1 MPRNWLIG
9 VCTFVLIAFGLPWL
23 GWFFVGD
30 ERLSLWLFP
39 LFCSLAGFAASFAE
53 GGRAGLGAFSR
64 RVFAV
69 SRAPRYVLIGI
80 FIPLL
85 LGLSYLLSKGVSL
98 RDFVLSPA
106 AVMGLTLGAAL
117 VTGPLAEEFGW
128 RGYLQ
133 HTLLGRLAPFWG
145 ALALGGIWC
154 AWHFPLYRTSVFAS
168 PAVALSFLSYLVT
181 WSIFMVY
188 LVERAGGSVWPAVA
202 MHWAANTHVDVLRVL
217 LPSIDGSVL
226 PGGSKGSLYYLA
238 AAIAF
243 VLFNRQFFF
252 AKHPRVPQTAV
263 NGSLEPA
270 PLRSSA

>member
-39 LFCSLAGFAASFAE
+39 LFCSLAGFAAAFAE
-53 GGRAGLGAFSR
+53 GGTQGLGAFSR

-80 FIPLL
+80 LVPLL

-133 HTLLGRLAPFWG
+133 HTLLGRLAPFWV
-145 ALALGGIWC
+145 ALILGGIWC

-238 AAIAF
+238 AAIAL
-243 VLFNRQFFF
+243 VAFNHRFFF
-252 AKHPRVPQTAV
+252 AKHPRMLQTTAD
-263 NGSLEPA
+263 GPMAMARIASD
-270 PLRSSA
+270 